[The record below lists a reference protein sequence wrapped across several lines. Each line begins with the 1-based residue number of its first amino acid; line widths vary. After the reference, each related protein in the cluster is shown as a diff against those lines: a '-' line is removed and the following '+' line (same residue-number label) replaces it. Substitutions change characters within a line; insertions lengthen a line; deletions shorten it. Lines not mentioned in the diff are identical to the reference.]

1 MKRKI
6 FALMLSCVMVL
17 SMAACGDKEEGGK
30 EGGGKSGSGTTVNT
44 PSNDGGA
51 SVTTPNNDGGTS
63 TNTPEPS
70 APENSGITGRNV
82 SGLIMN
88 IPDGF
93 TMTEWDDIY
102 NEVHVVQFAAD
113 NGAWIRVAGPIKAA
127 DIAPQDFN
135 EYRFTE
141 FCEYSYG
148 CSDVVCDSTEVS
160 DWIPGRISFIA
171 TGIGS
176 GTINGEKFNLARQN
190 PFTPVDDSSGR
201 EFYYNIMYAYPDD
214 MKDTFTGI
222 MDSVTFTSVED
233 AIEIHDDM
241 LKKIK
246 ELQNAAGW

>member
-17 SMAACGDKEEGGK
+17 SMAACGGKEAGGK
-30 EGGGKSGSGTTVNT
+30 ESSGKSEGGTTVNT
-44 PSNDGGA
+44 PNNDGEA
-51 SVTTPNNDGGTS
+51 PANTPNNDGGTS

-70 APENSGITGRNV
+70 APEDSGIAGRNV

-93 TMTEWDDIY
+93 TMTEWDDIN

-141 FCEYSYG
+141 FCENSYG

-160 DWIPGRISFIA
+160 DWIAGRISFIA

-233 AIEIHDDM
+233 AIEIYDDM

-246 ELQNAAGW
+246 ELQKAAGW

>member
-17 SMAACGDKEEGGK
+17 SMAACGAKEAGGKESSGK
-30 EGGGKSGSGTTVNT
+30 EGGGKSGSGTTV
-44 PSNDGGA
+44 
-51 SVTTPNNDGGTS
+51 TTPNNDGETS

-141 FCEYSYG
+141 FCENSYG

-160 DWIPGRISFIA
+160 DWIAGRISFIA

-201 EFYYNIMYAYPDD
+201 EFYYNIMYVYPDD
-214 MKDTFTGI
+214 MKDMFTGI
-222 MDSVTFTSVED
+222 MDSVAFTSVEE
-233 AIEIHDDM
+233 AVEIHDDM

-246 ELQNAAGW
+246 ELQDAAGW